1 VIRERGW
8 SPRRF
13 SGWLELIASLDTS
26 RPDAAG
32 KDRGK
37 IKRRKEKTQVNT
49 QASRSLHARV
59 QSSARLGGQKIG
71 LWGVVVAVGIVGAVT
86 GCGSQAGLRVT
97 VPVRL
102 KYPSVTPLPAG
113 TRNIAIPA
121 FAAFAGNNDQ
131 AWWVTSGHG
140 ALWLSGSDPVVR
152 IDPGSGRPSAKL
164 GLASQLAVTPDTVI
178 GADYGESSITV
189 LDPVSGATRGH
200 VTLSGEPNPSGIAFD
215 GRSAWVTLHHSDRLL
230 QVDPATGR
238 TLASVKVP
246 TQPDNGPQDPGVGFG
261 SVWFE
266 SADKVVR
273 VNVNSHAVTTLSCGA
288 KIACVSDWVL
298 GRRLAWVNGG
308 QDGPGDITAID
319 PKTDRVVASFDTGF
333 GALGQMVLDGES
345 LWFVG
350 GWTSNGGAGRP
361 AYLVHIRTDGTVLA
375 RYRLTTGLD
384 PGGLALADGSA
395 WVGGGSAVVTR
406 IPLSR

>member
-1 VIRERGW
+1 MGLRG
-8 SPRRF
+8 
-13 SGWLELIASLDTS
+13 L
-26 RPDAAG
+26 
-32 KDRGK
+32 
-37 IKRRKEKTQVNT
+37 
-49 QASRSLHARV
+49 
-59 QSSARLGGQKIG
+59 
-71 LWGVVVAVGIVGAVT
+71 VVAVGIVGAVT
-86 GCGSQAGLRVT
+86 GCGAQAERRVT

-102 KYPSVTPLPAG
+102 KYPSVTALPAG
-113 TRNIAIPA
+113 TRTIAIPA
-121 FAAFAGNNDQ
+121 FARGSDQ
-131 AWWVTSGHG
+131 AWWITPGHG

-152 IDPGSGRPSAKL
+152 IDPGSGRPSADL

-189 LDPVSGATRGH
+189 FDPVSGASRRH
-200 VTLSGEPNPSGIAFD
+200 VTVPGEPYPSSESNPSGIAFD

-273 VNVNSHAVTTLSCGA
+273 VNLNSHAVTTLSCGP
-288 KIACVSDWVL
+288 KIGCVGAWVF

-333 GALGQMVLDGES
+333 GALGQMVLDGDS
-345 LWFVG
+345 LWFVA
-350 GWTSNGGAGRP
+350 GWSPDEGTGRP
-361 AYLVHIRTDGTVLA
+361 AYLVHIRKDGTVLA
-375 RYRLTTGLD
+375 RYRLTNGLD

-395 WVGGGSAVVTR
+395 WVGGGTAVITR
-406 IPLSR
+406 IPLAR